1 MVFIT
6 ALLKCYVLLSL
17 HLSVVG
23 IAPLI
28 KNSPPVV
35 VIALILVSPTIR
47 SAVLKITVPSYV
59 VPTMPSYLIRKPGIE
74 DKNPRSAVIIRTV
87 PAPVMVDVVPLS
99 IVNYIVRTPDGYWK
113 ALSSQ
118 IKNFPHLLLLLI
130 AATESDVRSS
140 AFSCD
145 NNVVCDGFKGTGLHE
160 LNVCLFSALAC
171 FITEYISVTRFN
183 NLFI

>member
-6 ALLKCYVLLSL
+6 ALLRRYVLLSL

-28 KNSPPVV
+28 KISPHVV

-47 SAVLKITVPSYV
+47 SVVLKITVPSYV

-99 IVNYIVRTPDGYWK
+99 IVNYIVRTPDGY
-113 ALSSQ
+113 
-118 IKNFPHLLLLLI
+118 
-130 AATESDVRSS
+130 
-140 AFSCD
+140 
-145 NNVVCDGFKGTGLHE
+145 
-160 LNVCLFSALAC
+160 
-171 FITEYISVTRFN
+171 
-183 NLFI
+183 